1 MVITPKEK
9 SLFAFWKKVR
19 FEGGE
24 RETDLLV
31 HAHWTNSLFSF
42 LVSFLFFSVF
52 FLIFF
57 LFFLLCFF
65 FSLPKILCFSIPFLG
80 HGKGPFIVPAVA
92 NVLPLCPLIAFI
104 WSGRTCRPLSLCDTH
119 PCQTKAGCRFVSF
132 LSPP

>member
-1 MVITPKEK
+1 MVIAPKEK
-9 SLFAFWKKVR
+9 SLFTFWKKVR

-31 HAHWTNSLFSF
+31 HSHWTNSLFSF

-65 FSLPKILCFSIPFLG
+65 FSFLKIYSVFDPHLQGTAKAFL
-80 HGKGPFIVPAVA
+80 
-92 NVLPLCPLIAFI
+92 
-104 WSGRTCRPLSLCDTH
+104 
-119 PCQTKAGCRFVSF
+119 
-132 LSPP
+132 